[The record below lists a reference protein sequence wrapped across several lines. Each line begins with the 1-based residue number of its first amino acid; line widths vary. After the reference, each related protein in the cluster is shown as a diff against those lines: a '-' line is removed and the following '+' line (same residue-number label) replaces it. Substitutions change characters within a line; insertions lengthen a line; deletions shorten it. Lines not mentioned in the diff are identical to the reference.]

1 MDNDRQYPGG
11 MTVRKTLLLAI
22 AVLCFNSVARADG
35 FAVIATRADQNATDI
50 YDWSQLGPD
59 GTALMTPQFVP
70 SFNGT
75 NALLVGNLDGSS
87 FARVD
92 EGVSWIGNFQYGQ
105 SLITNLGDKSLMAL
119 DFFNPVGS
127 FGFDI
132 QSFAPGAF
140 IAYAA
145 AFDCSGNLLSEQ
157 TFSGTSTT
165 LEDGSALFIG
175 LGDTSGANI
184 CLVEFAAGDVTGAD
198 NFAIDDVSTTDTAFS
213 TPEPASILL
222 LGSGLLGLAGLRR
235 RKSNK

>member
-1 MDNDRQYPGG
+1 M
-11 MTVRKTLLLAI
+11 RKILLLAI

-59 GTALMTPQFVP
+59 GTALFTPQFVP

-92 EGVSWIGNFQYGQ
+92 EGLSWIGNFDYGQ
-105 SLITNLGDKSLMAL
+105 SLITNLGQAPMAL

-140 IAYAA
+140 KVYAA
-145 AFDCSGNLLSEQ
+145 AFDCSDNALFSQ

-175 LGDTSGANI
+175 LGDTSSANI
-184 CLVEFAAGDVTGAD
+184 CLVEFATSDVTGAD
-198 NFAIDDVSTTDTAFS
+198 NFAIDDVTTTDTAFS